1 MSEVTVSQYQEIMA
15 YADTNPT
22 DRELTLKMVQ
32 VFCKIKDA
40 SIIEYADLIRISR
53 HLANML
59 NDKPSLTVF
68 WNDKGFIPNLSKITF
83 GELIDLDNYLPQNKF
98 LHKSMAILYRKV
110 EARSRDLYT
119 ITPYEGAGDAS
130 EYKEM
135 PLSIAM
141 GAMLF
146 FLDYRQGFSERY
158 PSIFPAATDDDRGAN
173 LSGSAQFAARWG
185 WYSSVFNLAG
195 GDITKFDQITKEPAS
210 KCLTALEYMKQ
221 QDEQLMM
228 KANAAG

>member
-1 MSEVTVSQYQEIMA
+1 MLKIKVPTDMSEVTVGQYQEIMA
-15 YADTNPT
+15 YADSNPT

-40 SIIEYADLIRISR
+40 SIIEYADLIRISQ

-68 WNDKGFIPNLSKITF
+68 WDDKGFIPNLSKITF

-146 FLDYRQGFSERY
+146 FWTIAKDLVSDTLRY
-158 PSIFPAATDDDRGAN
+158 FPLPQTMTGA
-173 LSGSAQFAARWG
+173 QI
-185 WYSSVFNLAG
+185 LAG
-195 GDITKFDQITKEPAS
+195 RLNLHHAGDG
-210 KCLTALEYMKQ
+210 TAQYSTSQGATSQSLIKSPKNQ
-221 QDEQLMM
+221 R
-228 KANAAG
+228 ANV

>member
-1 MSEVTVSQYQEIMA
+1 MLKIKVPTDMSEVTVGQYQEIMA
-15 YADTNPT
+15 YADTNPS

-119 ITPYEGAGDAS
+119 ITPYEGAGNAS

-146 FLDYRQGFSERY
+146 FWTIAKDLVSDTLRY
-158 PSIFPAATDDDRGAN
+158 FPLPQMMTGA
-173 LSGSAQFAARWG
+173 Q
-185 WYSSVFNLAG
+185 VLAG
-195 GDITKFDQITKEPAS
+195 RLNLQPAGDGTAQY
-210 KCLTALEYMKQ
+210 LTSQEATSQSLTRSQKNPR
-221 QDEQLMM
+221 
-228 KANAAG
+228 ANV